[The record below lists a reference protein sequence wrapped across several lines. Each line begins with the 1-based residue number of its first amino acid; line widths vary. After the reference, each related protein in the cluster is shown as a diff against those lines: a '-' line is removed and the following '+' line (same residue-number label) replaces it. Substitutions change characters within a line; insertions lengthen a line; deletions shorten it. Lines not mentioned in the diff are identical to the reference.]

1 MVYEYK
7 QVKIKKVTVNSVM
20 RRKAFVKGFMD
31 KKNNKP
37 WDDSIVDV
45 HEQWNYERG
54 RLLACIYDGAIKI
67 GKKVH
72 PEARLAY
79 AVGRVR
85 NEII

>member
-54 RLLACIYDGAIKI
+54 RLLA
-67 GKKVH
+67 
-72 PEARLAY
+72 
-79 AVGRVR
+79 
-85 NEII
+85 